1 MNGQQFRLVNEQVRG
16 NAMRA
21 VQAAAIDGDAI
32 LVVRIEPEEKK
43 RTLRQNKYLWGVV
56 YKTIVDN
63 DPGYFVNDALDALRK
78 TARLS
83 TAEVV
88 HEFCKARF
96 LPSADLPGLQITVAP
111 STAKLPRKEFQ
122 EYVESIRRW
131 AAETLQ
137 VFIPDPYAC
146 GYEDLVW
153 RGR

>member
-1 MNGQQFRLVNEQVRG
+1 MNGQAFRLVNELVRG
-16 NAMRA
+16 NAIRA
-21 VQAAAIDGDAI
+21 LQSAVIGGDEI
-32 LVVRIEPEEKK
+32 MVVRIEPEEKK
-43 RTLRQNKYLWGVV
+43 RSAQQNKYLWGVV

-63 DPGYFVNDALDALRK
+63 DPGYFVNDAVDALRK

-122 EYVESIRRW
+122 DYVEAIRRW
-131 AAETLQ
+131 AADELQ
-137 VFIPDPYAC
+137 VFVPDPYQA
-146 GYEDLVW
+146 GYEDLGW
-153 RGR
+153 A

>member
-1 MNGQQFRLVNEQVRG
+1 MNGQAFRLVNELVRG
-16 NAMRA
+16 NAIRA
-21 VQAAAIDGDAI
+21 LQSAAIGGDEI
-32 LVVRIEPEEKK
+32 MVVRIEPEEKK

-63 DPGYFVNDALDALRK
+63 DPGYFVNDAVDALRK

-122 EYVESIRRW
+122 DYVEAIRRW
-131 AAETLQ
+131 AADELQ
-137 VFIPDPYAC
+137 VFIPDPTVC
-146 GYEDLVW
+146 GYDDLGW
-153 RGR
+153 LR

>member
-1 MNGQQFRLVNEQVRG
+1 MNGQAFRLVNELVRG
-16 NAMRA
+16 NAIRA
-21 VQAAAIDGDAI
+21 LQSAVIGGDEI
-32 LVVRIEPEEKK
+32 MVVRIEPEEKK
-43 RTLRQNKYLWGVV
+43 RSAQQNKYLWGVV

-63 DPGYFVNDALDALRK
+63 DPGYFVNDAVDSLRK

-122 EYVESIRRW
+122 DYVESIRRW
-131 AAETLQ
+131 AADELQ
-137 VFIPDPYAC
+137 VFIPEPTVC
-146 GYEDLVW
+146 GYDDLGWV
-153 RGR
+153 

>member
-63 DPGYFVNDALDALRK
+63 DPGYFVNDAVDALRK

-131 AAETLQ
+131 AADELQ
-137 VFIPDPYAC
+137 VFIPDPTVC
-146 GYEDLVW
+146 GYDDLGW
-153 RGR
+153 LR

>member
-1 MNGQQFRLVNEQVRG
+1 MNGQAFRLVNELVRG
-16 NAMRA
+16 NAIRA
-21 VQAAAIDGDAI
+21 LQSAVIGGDEI
-32 LVVRIEPEEKK
+32 MVVRIEPEEKK

-63 DPGYFVNDALDALRK
+63 DPGYFVNDAVDSLRK

-131 AAETLQ
+131 AADELQ
-137 VFIPDPYAC
+137 VFVPDPTVC
-146 GYEDLVW
+146 GYEDLGWV
-153 RGR
+153 R

>member
-1 MNGQQFRLVNEQVRG
+1 MNGQAFRLVNELVRG
-16 NAMRA
+16 NAIRA
-21 VQAAAIDGDAI
+21 LQSAAIGGDEI
-32 LVVRIEPEEKK
+32 MVVRIEPEEKK

-56 YKTIVDN
+56 YKYLVDN
-63 DPGYFVNDALDALRK
+63 DPGYFVNDVVDALRR

-96 LPSADLPGLQITVAP
+96 LPSAELPGLQITVAP

-131 AAETLQ
+131 AADELQ
-137 VFIPDPYAC
+137 VFVPDPTVC
-146 GYEDLVW
+146 GYDDLGW
-153 RGR
+153 LR